1 MDEMLGYIFGN
12 LKNSES
18 AIRNVNRTL
27 SVQNRIN
34 RKFTSFSLVAAL
46 GFAVVTMVIN
56 EQSRQINKLTKEI
69 EQMKK
74 PNDYSYTP
82 FEGCCDNRQ
91 TE

>member
-18 AIRNVNRTL
+18 DIRSINRTL
-27 SVQNRIN
+27 NGQRLIN
-34 RKFTSFSLVAAL
+34 RKFASFSLMTAL

-56 EQSRQINKLTKEI
+56 EQSRQIKKLTKEI
-69 EQMKK
+69 ERTNE
-74 PNDYSYTP
+74 PA
-82 FEGCCDNRQ
+82 EGSADNSK